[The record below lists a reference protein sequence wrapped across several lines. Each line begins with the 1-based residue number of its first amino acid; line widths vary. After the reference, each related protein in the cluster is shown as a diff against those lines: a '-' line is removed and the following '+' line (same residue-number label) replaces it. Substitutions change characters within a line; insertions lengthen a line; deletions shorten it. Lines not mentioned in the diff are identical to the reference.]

1 MAAYDFGRHRIIADI
16 AGGTGALLA
25 TILRKQPDSRGILF
39 DQPHVVAAARAIL
52 DRAGVAD
59 RVRIESGSFFE
70 RVPSGADAYVMRR
83 ILHDWPDAEAVT
95 ILRCCRAAM
104 RPDARLLLIESVVGP
119 PNEDP
124 NRNSSTWSCWSPQGD
139 ASVPSRS
146 GARFSRRGDSTCA
159 RCIRPGR
166 RRR

>member
-1 MAAYDFGRHRIIADI
+1 M
-16 AGGTGALLA
+16 
-25 TILRKQPDSRGILF
+25 
-39 DQPHVVAAARAIL
+39 
-52 DRAGVAD
+52 AD

-124 NRNSSTWSCWSPQGD
+124 QSKFLDLLMLVSAGGRERTESEWRALLAEGGFHPCQVHPAGPTSAVIEASP
-139 ASVPSRS
+139 A
-146 GARFSRRGDSTCA
+146 
-159 RCIRPGR
+159 
-166 RRR
+166 